1 MSSFYDEKKLSEL
14 YLTGFGNLTIS
25 IIQIGVRT
33 NFGDGYKTNQRWH
46 IEQTTA
52 QQGFLE
58 VKIWKNFEV
67 YLTKNKKKLQVLKAE
82 SASRASAA

>member
-1 MSSFYDEKKLSEL
+1 MLSEL
-14 YLTGFGNLTIS
+14 YRTGFGSLTIS
-25 IIQIGVRT
+25 TIQIGVRT

-58 VKIWKNFEV
+58 VKIWTKVSSVF
-67 YLTKNKKKLQVLKAE
+67 YLYIYICNLL
-82 SASRASAA
+82 